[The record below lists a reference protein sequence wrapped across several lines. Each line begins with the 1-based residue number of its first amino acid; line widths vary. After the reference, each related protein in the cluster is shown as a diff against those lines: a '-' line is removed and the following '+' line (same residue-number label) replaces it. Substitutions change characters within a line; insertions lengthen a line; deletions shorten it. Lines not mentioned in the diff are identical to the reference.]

1 MQDLTSSSSQTILI
15 PEVLYQS
22 LKAENLTSRGD
33 LVFCLRET
41 WINSKMKRLL
51 KFREEGKTVEEIA
64 MRMEKIEG
72 AIKQNLDVLSKK

>member
-1 MQDLTSSSSQTILI
+1 
-15 PEVLYQS
+15 
-22 LKAENLTSRGD
+22 
-33 LVFCLRET
+33 
-41 WINSKMKRLL
+41 MKRLL